1 LSDKELDETLK
12 KLADI
17 FYQQYIKELKSGK
30 LNSSTEKV
38 ISKIK

>member
-12 KLADI
+12 KLAEI

-30 LNSSTEKV
+30 LNSIEQV
-38 ISKIK
+38 INKIK